1 MRGAIKRKE
10 PHMPTTLKRPRT
22 DTSLRD
28 RLESLAQAIRNKDI
42 DAIMAHYAPDVVV
55 FDVLP
60 PLDTKGADNYRKNF
74 ERWFETMPGPIGYE
88 MSDLHISQSESH
100 AFCHF
105 LGQVKATKKDGE
117 KTEYAVRVTSCLQKA
132 NGQWLVA
139 HEHVSIPSPM

>member
-1 MRGAIKRKE
+1 
-10 PHMPTTLKRPRT
+10 MPTAMKRPRE

-28 RLESLAQAIRNKDI
+28 RLESLAQAIRDKDI

-60 PLDTKGADNYRKNF
+60 PADTKGADNYRKNF

-105 LGQVKATKKDGE
+105 HSHVKGTKKDGG
-117 KTEYAVRVTSCLQKA
+117 KMEYAVRVTTCLQKA

-139 HEHVSIPSPM
+139 HEHVSVPMPM

>member
-1 MRGAIKRKE
+1 
-10 PHMPTTLKRPRT
+10 MPTTLKRPRE

-28 RLESLAQAIRNKDI
+28 RLESLAQAIRDKDV

-60 PLDTKGADNYRKNF
+60 PPDTKGSANYRKNF
-74 ERWFETMPGPIGYE
+74 ERWFETMPGPIAYE

-105 LGQVKATKKDGE
+105 QSHVKGTKPSGE
-117 KTEYAVRVTSCLQKA
+117 KTEYSVRVTTCLQKA

-139 HEHVSIPSPM
+139 HEHVSVPMPM